1 MKKRSCIWMVV
12 ISAALL
18 LAGSWMD
25 QAMAGGVQLTLVRA
39 TLKNVDDSAGRWQHE
54 GGAIHKGQATVGH
67 YAITRR
73 VTEGGTTAQNTAM
86 ETVTLFFSGTPP
98 QNVTLQG
105 AHHFNNGHFIGSVSA
120 ASIQYGWIR
129 GSDAGII
136 PTAAVGTSTLTINWP
151 GPNALTLP

>member
-1 MKKRSCIWMVV
+1 MKRKSCIWIVV

-18 LAGSWMD
+18 LGGSWMD
-25 QAMAGGVQLTLVRA
+25 QAMAGGIQLKLVRA
-39 TLKNVDDSAGRWQHE
+39 TLKNVDDPAGRWQHE
-54 GGAIHKGQATVGH
+54 GGAIQKGQASVGH

-105 AHHFNNGHFIGSVSA
+105 AHHFNNGNFVGSVSA
-120 ASIQYGWIR
+120 ASNHYSWII
-129 GSDAGII
+129 GADA
-136 PTAAVGTSTLTINWP
+136 TMSSSTGLLTINWA
-151 GPNALTLP
+151 GSNHLTLP